1 MQVFAFLVRLG
12 SPNYLQ
18 YEIHAACSPAP
29 TLSFIKRSRE
39 RDRYR
44 ETKMTG

>member
-1 MQVFAFLVRLG
+1 MQVFAVLVRLG
-12 SPNYLQ
+12 SPNYLP
-18 YEIHAACSPAP
+18 YEMHAACALAP
-29 TLSFIKRSRE
+29 TLAFIKRSRE